1 MLNPSGWLDGDA
13 ACHWGLKQSER
24 YSEEDEIQPQGRLGS
39 YLNLGT
45 MDRRDPDVEPT
56 ELGQPNALQSL
67 D

>member
-1 MLNPSGWLDGDA
+1 MLNPSVWLDGDT
-13 ACHWGLKQSER
+13 ACHWGFTQSER
-24 YSEEDEIQPQGRLGS
+24 YSEEDEIQQNGKLHH